1 VSISSKTMSIVFLV
15 VGVLL
20 VAYLTLLLT
29 MSPDAGARG
38 GESGNESSNDEISND
53 ETSNDEISNSEI
65 SNGKDSNGEILHKD
79 GEVIRKEQFK
89 RH

>member
-1 VSISSKTMSIVFLV
+1 MSIVFLV

-29 MSPDAGARG
+29 MPPDAGATG
-38 GESGNESSNDEISND
+38 GVSGIEPSNGKASK
-53 ETSNDEISNSEI
+53 SEI
-65 SNGKDSNGEILHKD
+65 SNGKGSDDEVLHPD
-79 GEVIRKEQFK
+79 GELIRKEQFK